1 MIILFLINGLD
12 KKKVR
17 TQQKV
22 LNKWLDSR
30 IVTTEIPQKAKNN
43 DLKKTAVFIIFL
55 HKMSLTFST
64 S

>member
-12 KKKVR
+12 KKKVW

-30 IVTTEIPQKAKNN
+30 IVTTEIPQKAKNY
-43 DLKKTAVFIIFL
+43 DLEKTAVFLLFL
-55 HKMSLTFST
+55 RNESKIS
-64 S
+64 